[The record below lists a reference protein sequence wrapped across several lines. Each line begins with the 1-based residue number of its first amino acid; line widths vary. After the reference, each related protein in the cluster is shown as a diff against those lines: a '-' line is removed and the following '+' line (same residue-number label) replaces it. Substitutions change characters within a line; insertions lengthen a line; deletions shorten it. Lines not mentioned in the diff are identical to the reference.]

1 MVVLFT
7 IVKNLLDNLLIMM
20 LLLIQL
26 GDMNSLA
33 NNRCVLNQLSGQLLY
48 IGVLHAKSVHQ
59 PENNKKNRWLQS
71 FNSKIQYI
79 KMQLG
84 PSYFPTFMSKDIR
97 MKRLSQRYIKMDC
110 SRTIY
115 MQLKIWTTY

>member
-1 MVVLFT
+1 MLMG
-7 IVKNLLDNLLIMM
+7 DIM
-20 LLLIQL
+20 
-26 GDMNSLA
+26 SLA

-79 KMQLG
+79 
-84 PSYFPTFMSKDIR
+84 
-97 MKRLSQRYIKMDC
+97 
-110 SRTIY
+110 
-115 MQLKIWTTY
+115 